1 MRSADDHSVIT
12 FGMTTLHRTGHI
24 PAAIEARHPRPFNH
38 PSDPSRPPAVLIWEE
53 EEEEEEE
60 KEDNFAPAE

>member
-1 MRSADDHSVIT
+1 
-12 FGMTTLHRTGHI
+12 MTTLHRTGHI

-38 PSDPSRPPAVLIWEE
+38 PSDPSRPPEVLIWE